1 MSLIC
6 SFNDAL
12 NLIKKHLPEEENL
25 KRIPYRNTKGKNK
38 KNVLESNNNLES
50 ESSKANDKKTVFF
63 VVEKHNARLSL
74 DLAKVWKKKIIKKPK
89 RANKN
94 RRGRREV
101 KSED

>member
-1 MSLIC
+1 MILIN
-6 SFNDAL
+6 SFDDVL

-25 KRIPYRNTKGKNK
+25 KKITYSNKKGKQQK
-38 KNVLESNNNLES
+38 IILENNNLES
-50 ESSKANDKKTVFF
+50 ESNKANDKKTVFF
-63 VVEKHNARLSL
+63 VVEKHNVRLSL

-94 RRGRREV
+94 RRGKREA